1 MALDPR
7 HNEVRLHLFVD
18 HGEKDDV
25 LRRILE
31 HLLTQRPHRVPE
43 SVVQLHLLR
52 DSLLVCVLDLGA
64 EVFLQ

>member
-18 HGEKDDV
+18 HGEEDDV

-31 HLLTQRPHRVPE
+31 HLLTQWPHGVPE
-43 SVVQLHLLR
+43 SVI
-52 DSLLVCVLDLGA
+52 
-64 EVFLQ
+64 